1 MRSAACSDIQVM
13 PQRAPVADYL
23 DALTRELSFDRPLAH
38 RVRHEV
44 EDHLW
49 EATAADGDA
58 SIEAQ
63 ARAVRSFGEAREIA
77 GQYAAL
83 SLLRQARRSGA
94 IIVLAS
100 GALYIAMRGRVA
112 WYGLMQWALSDTLQ
126 PVGKVVLAIDRTA
139 YLLAFLRGSL
149 GWAYISSRRV
159 SPRFHAGCRAQLR
172 RGLLLA
178 IAAACPMVVSVIADA
193 VVTALRPLEERP
205 HVSVFLIPLLS
216 IAIEVAFAAV
226 LVIAIGKTLRNTR
239 RASSL
244 LPS

>member
-1 MRSAACSDIQVM
+1 M
-13 PQRAPVADYL
+13 PRRAPVADYL
-23 DALTRELSFDRPLAH
+23 DALTRELSFDRPLAD
-38 RVRHEV
+38 RVRQEV

-49 EATAADGDA
+49 EATAANSDA

-77 GQYAAL
+77 SQYAAL

-100 GALYIAMRGRVA
+100 GALYIAMKGRVA

-126 PVGKVVLAIDRTA
+126 PVGKVVLAIERAA
-139 YLLAFLRGSL
+139 YIVAFLLGVV
-149 GWAYISSRRV
+149 GWAYISSRLV
-159 SPRFHAGCRAQLR
+159 SPRFHAGCRAQLK

-193 VVTALRPLEERP
+193 VVTALRLLAERP
-205 HVSVFLIPLLS
+205 PILVFLIPLLS

-226 LVIAIGKTLRNTR
+226 LVIAVGKTLRNTL

>member
-1 MRSAACSDIQVM
+1 M

-23 DALTRELSFDRPLAH
+23 DELTGELSFDRPLAH
-38 RVRHEV
+38 RVRSEV

-49 EATAADGDA
+49 EATAANGKA
-58 SIEAQ
+58 TIEAQ

-112 WYGLMQWALSDTLQ
+112 WYALMQWALSDTLQ
-126 PVGKVVLAIDRTA
+126 PIGKVMLAIDRTA
-139 YLLAFLRGSL
+139 YILAFLTGTV

-193 VVTALRPLEERP
+193 VVTALRLLEERP
-205 HVSVFLIPLLS
+205 PVSVFLIPLLS

-244 LPS
+244 LPSEQ